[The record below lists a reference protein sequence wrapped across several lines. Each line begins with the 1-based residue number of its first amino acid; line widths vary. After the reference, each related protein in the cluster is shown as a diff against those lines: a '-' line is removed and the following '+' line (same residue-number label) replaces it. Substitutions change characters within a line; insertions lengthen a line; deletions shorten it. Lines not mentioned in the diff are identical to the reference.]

1 MPQMDFPGGPVAKTP
16 NAGGPGLISGR
27 GTRLHM
33 PQIKI
38 ARAVTKTQGR
48 QIDNK

>member
-1 MPQMDFPGGPVAKTP
+1 MDDDNEESNTS

-27 GTRLHM
+27 GSGLHM

-38 ARAVTKTQGR
+38 RRAATKTQGR